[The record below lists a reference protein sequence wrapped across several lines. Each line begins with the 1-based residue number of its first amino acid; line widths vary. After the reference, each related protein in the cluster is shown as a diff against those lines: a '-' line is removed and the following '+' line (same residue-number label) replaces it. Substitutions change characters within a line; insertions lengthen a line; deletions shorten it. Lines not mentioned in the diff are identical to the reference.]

1 MRNLVL
7 ISLIAITTAG
17 CLVPKKKFDA
27 LTAEKYAA
35 EKQLRLANGRIDS
48 LDGALT
54 GTQDQVSDLESDTTA
69 MGERLRQA
77 LTQLETI
84 TKNYTQLRANS
95 SEQMKKLLDQLEG
108 TRKDLTNAQVDLSVR
123 EKRLNELEDLLSKR
137 DENLSGLKDKLE
149 NALFG
154 FKQSGLSLEQR
165 DGKVYVSLTDKLL
178 FGTGSIVMD
187 NKGKDALKEV
197 AKVLQTVE
205 DVSIMVE
212 GHTDSIPVTNL
223 GAMKD
228 NWDLS
233 VLRATSVVRFLTI
246 EQGLNPSI
254 IIAAGR
260 SDTNP
265 VATNTTPEGRSKNRR
280 IEVVLTPNLDKIYQ
294 LLGND

>member
-1 MRNLVL
+1 M
-7 ISLIAITTAG
+7 
-17 CLVPKKKFDA
+17 VPKKKFDA